1 MYAKNSTV
9 KQIFAKLCNHE
20 ENCKLSSKESVI
32 INILLL
38 FKALEND
45 IRIFKDEKIALMD
58 KNKELEKLFAEEL
71 SATERLNSEIPV
83 VLEES
88 IKGKG
93 ELIDKYKQEDLKKL
107 L

>member
-1 MYAKNSTV
+1 
-9 KQIFAKLCNHE
+9 
-20 ENCKLSSKESVI
+20 
-32 INILLL
+32 
-38 FKALEND
+38 
-45 IRIFKDEKIALMD
+45 MD
-58 KNKELEKLFAEEL
+58 KNKEVEKLFAEEL